1 MNRIKVKMN
10 YKLKIEL
17 IKLQMI
23 QKGYSISRLSKESQI
38 SKSTISRLLNQMGSS
53 RAETIYN
60 NKSFTSKSRA
70 WAIL

>member
-1 MNRIKVKMN
+1 MN

-38 SKSTISRLLNQMGSS
+38 SKSTISRLLN
-53 RAETIYN
+53 
-60 NKSFTSKSRA
+60 
-70 WAIL
+70 

>member
-1 MNRIKVKMN
+1 MN

-38 SKSTISRLLNQMGSS
+38 SSSTISRLLNQMGSS
-53 RAETIYN
+53 RPETIY
-60 NKSFTSKSRA
+60 KLAQALDLEVKD
-70 WAIL
+70 LLL